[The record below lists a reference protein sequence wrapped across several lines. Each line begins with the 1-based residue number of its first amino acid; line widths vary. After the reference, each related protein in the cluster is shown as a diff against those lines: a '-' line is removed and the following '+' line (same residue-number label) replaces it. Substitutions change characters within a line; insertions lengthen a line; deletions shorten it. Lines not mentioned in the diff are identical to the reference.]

1 MARLS
6 FHRVS
11 NESMPTSGMTMGA
24 VYFNT
29 DKHIIEVATSAT
41 TTEQYG
47 LVRNATWANNILTIW
62 KASDTDAAPSI
73 KLDFNDV
80 PSASDVQTILSS
92 LRDSINAIDKSVTT
106 ITSQVETNTGNIKKN
121 ADAIQELQNVTG
133 TGSNGLGTRVT
144 NLENTVNDKATG
156 LAATKAIADKNK
168 NDISDLQSKK
178 ADKATTLAGYGITD
192 AYTKTQIDSKMT
204 SALKYKGSYDTF
216 AKLKDAVTNPENG
229 DVYNIKQAGGT
240 GIFGT
245 AIKAGDNVAYNA
257 EAKGWDV
264 LGGTTDLSA
273 YATTDSVTSLVNG
286 VSTRVKTIED
296 SYVKTVKGA
305 VTVASGKT
313 QQISVTP
320 TTGSKGE
327 VTLTVNESTL
337 DATLA
342 GLRSDVDQAK
352 TDAKAGVLSFGGK
365 TGTIAIDGGNAN
377 TMGVKFAM
385 GGTDGRTLTA
395 TVNPYK
401 DIGSLETPVYIAGDG
416 TPTKIFKDT
425 TVTPGSSMLVTSG
438 AVDTRIKT
446 EVSTLNTTISDLS
459 SLNWAEWP
467 K

>member
-11 NESMPTSGMTMGA
+11 NASMPTSGMTMGA

-216 AKLKDAVTNPENG
+216 AKLKDAVANPENG

>member
-11 NESMPTSGMTMGA
+11 NASMPTSGMTMGA

-365 TGTIAIDGGNAN
+365 TGTIAIDGSNAN
-377 TMGVKFAM
+377 AMGVKFAM

-401 DIGSLETPVYIAGDG
+401 NIGSLETPVYIAEDG
-416 TPTKIFKDT
+416 TPTKISKDT
-425 TVTPGSSMLVTSG
+425 TVTPGSSILVTSG

>member
-11 NESMPTSGMTMGA
+11 NASMPTSGMTMGA

-229 DVYNIKQAGGT
+229 DVYNIKNAGGI
-240 GIFGT
+240 GVFGT

-273 YATTDSVTSLVNG
+273 YATADSVTSLVNG

-365 TGTIAIDGGNAN
+365 TGTIAIDGSNAN
-377 TMGVKFAM
+377 AMGVKFAM

-401 DIGSLETPVYIAGDG
+401 NIGSLETPVYIAEDG
-416 TPTKIFKDT
+416 TPTKISKDT

-459 SLNWAEWP
+459 SLNWADWP

>member
-1 MARLS
+1 MA
-6 FHRVS
+6 
-11 NESMPTSGMTMGA
+11 
-24 VYFNT
+24 
-29 DKHIIEVATSAT
+29 SAT
-41 TTEQYG
+41 DTSK
-47 LVRNATWANNILTIW
+47 ILGEV
-62 KASDTDAAPSI
+62 KKRLDT
-73 KLDFNDV
+73 LD
-80 PSASDVQTILSS
+80 T
-92 LRDSINAIDKSVTT
+92 SVTT
-106 ITSQVETNTGNIKKN
+106 LTATTNGHETRIKAN
-121 ADAIQELQNVTG
+121 EDAIKALQNTTG
-133 TGSNGLGTRVT
+133 GENGLGTRVT

-216 AKLKDAVTNPENG
+216 AKLKEAVKTPENG

-365 TGTIAIDGGNAN
+365 TGTIAIDGSNAN
-377 TMGVKFAM
+377 AMGVKFAM

-401 DIGSLETPVYIAGDG
+401 NIGSLETPVYIAEDG
-416 TPTKIFKDT
+416 TPTKISKDT
-425 TVTPGSSMLVTSG
+425 TVTPGSSILVTSG
-438 AVDTRIKT
+438 AVDTRIRT